1 MSKKILNDLAVLL
14 NEIQAITN
22 LSLDEIAER
31 IGKTRPYLSSRKA
44 IDKNDETNQRLI
56 EALRVKCAKELKVR
70 ILDSDRIS
78 AHDAMISVLVAEVA
92 SLRSERTGEPIQS
105 IIKKLYK
112 AGEDA
117 IENGL
122 AYQVVWGC
130 FWTYYNVF

>member
-56 EALRVKCAKELKVR
+56 EALRVKFSKELSIKVNNTDK
-70 ILDSDRIS
+70 IKALD
-78 AHDAMISVLVAEVA
+78 AAVAVLLGEVA
-92 SLRSERTGEPIQS
+92 ALRAERSGESVQHV
-105 IIKKLYK
+105 LMRLQK
-112 AGEDA
+112 AVEDVA
-117 IENGL
+117 GML
-122 AYQVVWGC
+122 
-130 FWTYYNVF
+130 

>member
-22 LSLDEIAER
+22 LNLDEIAER
-31 IGKTRPYLSSRKA
+31 IGKTRPYLSARKA
-44 IDKNDETNQRLI
+44 IDKNDETNKRLI
-56 EALRVKCAKELKVR
+56 EALKVKFAKELKVR
-70 ILDSDRIS
+70 ILDSDRIA

-122 AYQVVWGC
+122 S
-130 FWTYYNVF
+130 